1 MDKAASAKIAVLGAG
16 LIGTYVGGR
25 LAAGGADVTLIGRP
39 RVLDD
44 LRDNGLRLTDVTGVE
59 ASVPADRLKLASDPA
74 ALAGADLILLTVKSI
89 GTAAAAAEIER
100 FASPNAIIVS
110 LQNGVSNADHLRRL
124 LPDMTVVAGMVPY
137 NVAQPGPGHYHKG
150 TMGDLHV
157 EDVPAM
163 RMHAPLFAAAG
174 VPLTLSTDM
183 AGVLWGKLVVNLNNA
198 ANALS
203 GLPLMQQLAQRTHRR
218 ALALSQHEALGLLRQ
233 AGIRPAKVFALPTWL
248 LPYVMSLPDG
258 LYRWIMA
265 RGGTRIDRHARSS
278 MAEDLAQGRRT
289 EIDYLNGEFVAL
301 AQRLGRRAPVNAR
314 VVELVRAAEAGAPPL
329 SADAFYRA
337 LSAARISA

>member
-25 LAAGGADVTLIGRP
+25 LAAAGADVTLIGRA

-44 LRDNGLRLTDVTGVE
+44 LRANGLRLTDVSGPE
-59 ASVPADRLKLASDPA
+59 AAIPAERLALTDHPG
-74 ALAGADLILLTVKSI
+74 ALATADLILLTVKST
-89 GTAAAAAEIER
+89 GTEEAAAQILR
-100 FASPNAIIVS
+100 FASPNAVVVS
-110 LQNGVSNADHLRRL
+110 LQNGVSNADTLRRL

-163 RMHAPLFAAAG
+163 RSYVPLFAAAG
-174 VPLTLSTDM
+174 IPLTLSADM
-183 AGVLWGKLVVNLNNA
+183 AGILWAKLVVNMNNA

-203 GLPLMQQLAQRTHRR
+203 GLPLMQQLANRTHRR
-218 ALALSQHEALGLLRQ
+218 ALALSQHEALGLLRR

-248 LPYVMSLPDG
+248 LPYVMSLPDW
-258 LYRWIMA
+258 LYRRVMA

-301 AQRLGRRAPVNAR
+301 AQRLGRKAPVNAR

-337 LSAARISA
+337 LSEARVRA

>member
-16 LIGTYVGGR
+16 LIGTYIGGR
-25 LAAGGADVTLIGRP
+25 LAAAGADVTLIGRA
-39 RVLDD
+39 RVLND
-44 LRDNGLRLTDVTGVE
+44 LRDNGLRLTDVSGVE
-59 ASVPADRLKLASDPA
+59 ATVPADRLKLSSDPA

-89 GTAAAAAEIER
+89 GTESAAAEIER
-100 FASPNAIIVS
+100 FASPNAIVVS

-124 LPDMTVVAGMVPY
+124 LPDMTIVAGMVPY

-150 TMGDLHV
+150 TMGHLHV

-163 RMHAPLFAAAG
+163 RTHAAPFAAAG
-174 VPLTLSTDM
+174 IPLTLSTDM
-183 AGVLWGKLVVNLNNA
+183 AGILWAKLVVNLNNA

-203 GLPLMQQLAQRTHRR
+203 GLPLMQQLANRTHRR
-218 ALALSQHEALGLLRQ
+218 ALALSQHEALALLRR

-248 LPYVMSLPDG
+248 LPHVMSLPNG
-258 LYRWIMA
+258 LYRWVMA

-278 MAEDLAQGRRT
+278 MAEDLALGRPT

-301 AQRLGRRAPVNAR
+301 AQRLGRTAPVNAR

-329 SADAFYRA
+329 SADVFYRA
-337 LSAARISA
+337 LSEARVSA